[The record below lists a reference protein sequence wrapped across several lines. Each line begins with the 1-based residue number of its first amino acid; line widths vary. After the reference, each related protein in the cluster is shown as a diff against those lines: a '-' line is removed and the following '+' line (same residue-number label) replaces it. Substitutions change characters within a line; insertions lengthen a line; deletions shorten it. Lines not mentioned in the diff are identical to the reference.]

1 MGGGTSQPVPRPLL
15 GFAAAFAGG
24 ALLADR
30 WGPLPAP
37 LLATLAALLLV
48 AAVWWRARQPA
59 AASLALLAAFAVT
72 GALRLLAVA
81 HPPDPTHLA
90 HLPPDWTPRRCR
102 LAGRIAAP
110 PEEPIPETPGTGV
123 PDRLVLRLEA
133 ERLACG
139 PEAVP
144 ATGGVRLALYEARGE
159 YRTGDRVEGTFLLRR
174 PRGTIN
180 PGGFDYHRFRQVQGV
195 ALEGWA
201 REAQAELAVEP
212 VPGAW
217 LPRAIAALRRRMLL
231 RLQEAVGGE
240 EGALLRAIVLGDR
253 SGLSETTV
261 TAFRD
266 SGTYHILAISGLN
279 VSLLAG
285 AFLLLLRGVRVPRR
299 ASAAAA
305 VLLVVFYA
313 ALAGGSPS
321 VIRAAVMTAAVLIAL
336 MLERQADLFNSLGLA
351 ALLLLAVNP
360 LSLFDAGFQLTFAA
374 TTAIALVAD
383 RLTLA
388 HLPRP
393 ARWLLLSLA
402 VSAAATLGTLPILA
416 VHFQRV
422 SLSGV
427 LANLAIVPLSGVLTA
442 LGMLEALV
450 LALHPAGLPGLA
462 DLLRLVAASQVG
474 AALLFAA
481 LPLATLQVYPP
492 TLLMIGTYYGL
503 ALSLAV
509 RSLTRWRLPLAGLLA
524 VALLGQVGWKVWPS
538 RASALTVTFLDVG
551 EGDSILV
558 EAPGGVFILVD
569 GGGVYDDR
577 FDVGDRIVVPYIL
590 SRWRS
595 RLDLVVLTHPQPD
608 HLNGLQAVLRRLTV
622 AEVWE
627 SGIPSLA
634 PAYRFL
640 VETLRARGVPLR
652 AVAAG
657 ATRRLGAETD
667 LTVLHPPAGLF
678 APRRGSRA
686 SRVNNNS
693 VVLLLRHGDQRLL
706 LTGDIEA
713 EAETHL
719 VANGPLH
726 PVTALKVPHHGS
738 RTSSTAAFL
747 DAIRPSVAV
756 IQVGF
761 ANRFGHP
768 HPDVLARLQGVG
780 ARVFRTD
787 RHGAVRLLLN
797 GGSLAVVPTV
807 DLAPE

>member
-1 MGGGTSQPVPRPLL
+1 VGGGTSQPVPRPLL
-15 GFAAAFAGG
+15 AFAAAFAAG
-24 ALLADR
+24 ALFAEQ
-30 WGPLPAP
+30 WGRLPVP
-37 LLATLAALLLV
+37 LLAGLAVLLLI
-48 AAVWWRARQPA
+48 AAVWWRARRPA
-59 AASLALLAAFAVT
+59 AALLALLGAFALV
-72 GALRLLAVA
+72 GALRLLAVVE
-81 HPPDPTHLA
+81 PPDPTHLA
-90 HLPPDWTPRRCR
+90 HLPADWTPRRCR
-102 LAGRIAAP
+102 LVGRIAAP
-110 PEEPIPETPGTGV
+110 PEEPVPDIPHAGV
-123 PDRLVLRLEA
+123 PDRVVLRIEA

-139 PEAVP
+139 ETAVP
-144 ATGGVRLALYEARGE
+144 VRGAVRLALYEARGE
-159 YRTGDRVEGTFLLRR
+159 YRLGDRVEGTFSFRR

-180 PGGFDYHRFRQVQGV
+180 PGGFDYRRFRQIQGIT
-195 ALEGWA
+195 LEGWA
-201 REAQAELAVEP
+201 RETQAELAIEP
-212 VPGAW
+212 LPGGW
-217 LPRAIAALRRRMLL
+217 LSRGIAALRRRMLL

-253 SGLSETTV
+253 SGLSEATV
-261 TAFRD
+261 TAFRE

-285 AFLLLLRGVRVPRR
+285 AFLLLLRTLRAPPR
-299 ASAAAA
+299 AAAAAA

-313 ALAGGSPS
+313 ALAGGSAS
-321 VIRAAVMTAAVLIAL
+321 VIRAAVMTAALLLAL
-336 MLERQADLFNSLGLA
+336 MLDRQADLWNSLGLA
-351 ALLLLAVNP
+351 ALLLLAANP
-360 LSLFDAGFQLTFAA
+360 LSLFDVGFQLTFAA
-374 TTAIALVAD
+374 TAAIAVVAD
-383 RLTLA
+383 RVRLA

-427 LANLAIVPLSGVLTA
+427 LANLVIVPLSGVLTA

-450 LALHPAGLPGLA
+450 LAIYAAGLPGLA
-462 DLLRLVAASQVG
+462 ALLRLAASAQVVAAG
-474 AALLFAA
+474 FFAG

-492 TLLMIGTYYGL
+492 TLLMVMTYYGL
-503 ALSLAV
+503 ALV
-509 RSLTRWRLPLAGLLA
+509 LTLDGLKRWRLHLAGVLA
-524 VALLGQVGWKVWPS
+524 LALLGQVAWKLWPS
-538 RASALTVTFLDVG
+538 PASALAVTFLDVG

-558 EAPGGVFILVD
+558 QAPGGELLLVD

-627 SGIPSLA
+627 SGIRSSA

-657 ATRRLGAETD
+657 ASRRLGADTE
-667 LTVLHPPAGLF
+667 LTVLHPPPGLF
-678 APRRGSRA
+678 TPRRGSRS

-693 VVLLLRHGDQRLL
+693 VVLLLRYGEQRLL

-713 EAETHL
+713 EAEAHL
-719 VANGPLH
+719 LANGPLD

-738 RTSSTAAFL
+738 RTSSTASFV
-747 DAIRPSVAV
+747 DALKPSVAV

-761 ANRFGHP
+761 GNHFGHP
-768 HPDVLARLQGVG
+768 HPEVLARLREVG

-787 RHGAVRLLLN
+787 RHGAVRLLLDGN
-797 GGSLAVVPTV
+797 SLTVVPTV
-807 DLAPE
+807 NLTPE

>member
-1 MGGGTSQPVPRPLL
+1 MPRPLL
-15 GFAAAFAGG
+15 GFAAAFAAG

-30 WGPLPAP
+30 WRPLPAP
-37 LLATLAALLLV
+37 LLALLAVLLLGAAIWWRTRRPAAALL
-48 AAVWWRARQPA
+48 
-59 AASLALLAAFAVT
+59 ALLTAFAAI

-81 HPPDPTHLA
+81 YPPDPTHLA
-90 HLPPDWTPRRCR
+90 HLPADWTPRRCR
-102 LAGRIAAP
+102 LSGRIVHP
-110 PEEPIPETPGTGV
+110 PEEPIPEAPGAGA
-123 PDRLVLRLEA
+123 PDRIVLSLEA
-133 ERLACG
+133 ERLACEG
-139 PEAVP
+139 ASEPV
-144 ATGGVRLALYEARGE
+144 TGGVRLALYEAQAE
-159 YRTGDRVEGTFLLRR
+159 YRPGDRVEGTFTLRR

-180 PGGFDYHRFRQVQGV
+180 PGGFDYRRFRQVQGV

-201 REAQAELAVEP
+201 REIQGELAVEP
-212 VPGAW
+212 MPGAR
-217 LPRAIAALRRRMLL
+217 LGRAIAALRRRMLV

-240 EGALLRAIVLGDR
+240 EGALVRAIVLGDR
-253 SGLSETTV
+253 SGLSEATV

-285 AFLLLLRGVRVPRR
+285 AFLLLLRGVRAPPR

-313 ALAGGSPS
+313 VLAGGSPS
-321 VIRAAVMTAAVLIAL
+321 VIRAAVMTAAVLFAL
-336 MLERQADLFNSLGLA
+336 ILERQADLWSSLGLA
-351 ALLLLAVNP
+351 ALLLLAGNP

-374 TTAIALVAD
+374 TAAIAVVAD
-383 RLTLA
+383 RMPLSQV
-388 HLPRP
+388 PRP
-393 ARWLLLSLA
+393 ARWVLLSLA
-402 VSAAATLGTLPILA
+402 VSGAAALGTLPVLA

-427 LANLAIVPLSGVLTA
+427 LANLPIVPLSGVLTA
-442 LGMLEALV
+442 LGMLEALA
-450 LALHPAGLPGLA
+450 LALHPAGLPGLG
-462 DLLRLVAASQVG
+462 DLLRLVAATQI
-474 AALLFAA
+474 AAARLFAG

-492 TLLMIGTYYGL
+492 TLFMIGTYYAL
-503 ALSLAV
+503 ALSLSV
-509 RSLTRWRLPLAGLLA
+509 RGPGRWRLPLAGLLTL
-524 VALLGQVGWKVWPS
+524 ALLGQVGWKLLPS
-538 RASALTVTFLDVG
+538 RASALSVTFLDVG

-558 EAPGGVFILVD
+558 EAPGGRLILVD

-627 SGIPSLA
+627 SGIPSAA

-640 VETLRARGVPLR
+640 VETLRARGIPLR

-657 ATRRLGAETD
+657 ATRSFGADTEV
-667 LTVLHPPAGLF
+667 TVLHPPAGLF
-678 APRRGSRA
+678 TPTRGSRA

-693 VVLLLRHGDQRLL
+693 VVLLLRHADQRLL
-706 LTGDIEA
+706 LTGDVEA
-713 EAETHL
+713 EAEAHL

-726 PVTALKVPHHGS
+726 PVAVLKVPHHGS
-738 RTSSTAAFL
+738 RTSSTDGL
-747 DAIRPSVAV
+747 LQVLRPSVAV

-761 ANRFGHP
+761 GNRFGHP
-768 HPDVLARLQGVG
+768 HPEVLARLRQVG
-780 ARVFRTD
+780 ARILRTD
-787 RHGAVRLLLN
+787 RHGAVRLFLD
-797 GGSLAVVPTV
+797 GGSLTVVPTV
-807 DLAPE
+807 EVAPE